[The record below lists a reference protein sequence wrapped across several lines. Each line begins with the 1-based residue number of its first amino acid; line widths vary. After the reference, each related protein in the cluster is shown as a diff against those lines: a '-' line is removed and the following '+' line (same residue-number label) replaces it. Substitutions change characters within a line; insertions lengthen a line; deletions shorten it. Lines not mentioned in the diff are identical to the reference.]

1 MCYQCGGY
9 KPMNT
14 PAALFLEHEDVDA
27 FRKAVIDTNGQFDFG
42 RDDMLELGKV
52 YFDRYP
58 DCFSNRNCTHI
69 QIGYQV
75 TRICMVEII
84 LNSLDSRFR
93 KDYRQLFFNIN
104 SIEDTISRLVHEEG
118 FGDVWS
124 HFEKLQKATDDIR
137 HEIDSLPTGMTKE
150 RFVGGITN
158 LFNILYLIK
167 SNIRAHES

>member
-1 MCYQCGGY
+1 
-9 KPMNT
+9 MNT

-27 FRKAVIDTNGQFDFG
+27 FRNAVIDTNGQFDFG
-42 RDDMLELGKV
+42 REDMLELGKV

-75 TRICMVEII
+75 TRICMVEKI
-84 LNSLDSRFR
+84 LNVLDSRYR
-93 KDYRQLFFNIN
+93 KDYRHMFFNIN
-104 SIEDTISRLVHEEG
+104 SIEETLSRLVHEAG
-118 FGDVWS
+118 VSNVWS
-124 HFEKLQKATDDIR
+124 HYEKLQKATDDIR

-158 LFNILYLIK
+158 LFNILYLLK
-167 SNIRAHES
+167 TNIRAHES